1 MILGAL
7 VALYVVVSAALA
19 IKRRRIAR
27 WLASQPEEIQRQLRE
42 EHLEYR
48 FARVPNESNV
58 GFSAR
63 TAVRIG
69 CLWVNVPIV
78 PLLIAPLAVAQAIEP
93 SGRSILGALLLVL
106 GFVLAWVWW
115 SVNVTLWRRWASRR
129 GVDADE
135 LQWRGEEASLL
146 WPRGHWFER
155 TEFGGLFGPKRS
167 RHDVA

>member
-1 MILGAL
+1 VSRTAQLMILGAL

-106 GFVLAWVWW
+106 GVRPCVGMVVCKRHAMAPLGVAPWSRCRRVAVAW
-115 SVNVTLWRRWASRR
+115 
-129 GVDADE
+129 
-135 LQWRGEEASLL
+135 
-146 WPRGHWFER
+146 
-155 TEFGGLFGPKRS
+155 
-167 RHDVA
+167 